1 MKQVQITVLRKQ
13 LYEDFASE
21 FLTDAPEECACVF
34 FQEGDRF
41 LYTGGAEM
49 PAGFRRD
56 QSENPAFRSC
66 RNSNST
72 QTGPLADSREVV
84 TVK

>member
-49 PAGFRRD
+49 PEGFCPWAWID
-56 QSENPAFRSC
+56 LYLS
-66 RNSNST
+66 
-72 QTGPLADSREVV
+72 LIHI
-84 TVK
+84 

>member
-1 MKQVQITVLRKQ
+1 MSSGTTGRMR
-13 LYEDFASE
+13 
-21 FLTDAPEECACVF
+21 LT
-34 FQEGDRF
+34 
-41 LYTGGAEM
+41 LAEM